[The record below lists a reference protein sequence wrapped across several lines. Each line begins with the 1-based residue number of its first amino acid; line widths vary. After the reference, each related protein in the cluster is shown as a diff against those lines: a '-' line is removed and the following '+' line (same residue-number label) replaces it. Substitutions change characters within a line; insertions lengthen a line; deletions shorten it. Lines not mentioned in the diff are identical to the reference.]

1 MNNNFWNKLKNEER
15 PILALA
21 PMAGFTDIS
30 FRQICARFGADVTYS
45 EMASATALFYNQKK
59 IKNNETLKL
68 LQWDNKKEG
77 KYVVQLFGATPE
89 HFAVAAEIVSREV
102 KPHGLDINFGC
113 PVGKVIKQG
122 AGAELMR
129 NPKLAREV
137 IEAVLSAS
145 SLPLAIKIRAKSGD
159 VTAVD
164 FMKNLSDLPIAALI
178 IHGRSLAEGF
188 SGKPD
193 FRLVKQIRPFF
204 KGVILMNGGIV
215 DLASA
220 ENSLDLSGADG
231 LALARGALA
240 RPWLFQEIKEKKRI
254 EYNQGQISDLLY
266 RHAELLVKLK
276 GESALVEWR
285 KQACWYVHGLSG
297 ASKLRSLLVQV
308 STLEELKNILK
319 NYDFND

>member
-1 MNNNFWNKLKNEER
+1 MNNNFWEKLKDEGR

-21 PMAGFTDIS
+21 PMAGFTDIA
-30 FRQICARFGADVTYS
+30 FRQICADFGADVTYS
-45 EMASATALFYNQKK
+45 EMASSTALFYNQKK
-59 IKNNETLKL
+59 LKNNETLKL
-68 LQWDNKKEG
+68 LQWDKKREG

-89 HFAVAAEIVSREV
+89 HFAVAAKIVSREI

-129 NPKLAREV
+129 NPKQAREV
-137 IEAVLSAS
+137 IKAVLSAS

-159 VTAVD
+159 VTAVE
-164 FMKNLSDLPIAALI
+164 FMKNLSDLPIAALM

-188 SGKPD
+188 NGIPD
-193 FRLVKQIRPFF
+193 FSLVKKIRPFF

-215 DLASA
+215 DLVSA
-220 ENSLDLSGADG
+220 ESSLDLSGADG

-240 RPWLFQEIKEKKRI
+240 RPWLFQEIKEKKII
-254 EYNQGQISDLLY
+254 EYSQGQISNLLY
-266 RHAELLVKLK
+266 RHAALLVKLK

-285 KQACWYVHGLSG
+285 KQACWYVQGLPG
-297 ASKLRSLLVQV
+297 ASKLRSLLVRV

-319 NYDFND
+319 NYDLND